1 MNLPVLQKGRSTPFF
16 RRMEEGIFRVF
27 RQKPPASKLGT
38 SVFWFFVITVV
49 LFGFSWIPGWVGD
62 ATRSLAVLTSL
73 ATIFGSLP
81 LLVRWIR
88 WRMMWKLRN
97 RLLITYL
104 LIGLAPVILFGT
116 LTAIAAYV
124 FSGQFANFAATAEI
138 NSELTELAARNQDI
152 GFQLAHQLE
161 DQIGSPGKLQLKGT
175 SFSIGDMPPGATSPR
190 IGAFL
195 NGKQMELTWL
205 PKAMQAREIQMPPWA
220 RAPFRGLVL
229 DNDQLFFRAIDSV
242 RVSTH
247 TVVTVTSLPLNQEFL
262 DRAASGLGSI
272 TLSPTT
278 RVNSKISNQLSSPQ
292 SNQEGQEPADSEPD
306 VIIGQQNRLST
317 GKDGQPFT
325 TISGG
330 TLSKRTSVFD
340 IPINIPTLLE
350 TTNWQTGVKYSVF
363 GSVTSRPSLL
373 YQRLFRQSVLMGT
386 ALRIVLVMAT
396 LVFGVLQLLALLM
409 ASRLSRTITK
419 SVSELYQA
427 TQAIDAGNLSYR
439 IQVTRNDQLAELSR
453 SFNRMSSSLERL
465 LVEQKEKER
474 MQSELAIAQ
483 EVQENLF
490 PNVDVALAQL
500 ELHGTCRPA
509 RAVSGDYYDFLLFG
523 ETSVGLAIGDISG
536 KGISA
541 ALLMATLHSAV
552 RAYRYC
558 SEDMIES
565 RRLLSNG
572 AADTS
577 GVIGRDALADIFQSP
592 GKILSL
598 LNRHLYQSTQP
609 EKYATLFL
617 AHYDASDR
625 MLRYSNGGQLP
636 PLVLRSD
643 GSVDR
648 LDQGGTVVG
657 LIDGVSYDEGKLQLE
672 SGDIFIGYSDGVT
685 EPENEFG
692 DYGEDRMLELIR
704 QNRHLPLPEI
714 CSRLMHALDDWIGA
728 AEQPDDITLV
738 LARQR

>member
-1 MNLPVLQKGRSTPFF
+1 
-16 RRMEEGIFRVF
+16 MEEGVFRVF
-27 RQKPPASKLGT
+27 RKKPPASKLGT
-38 SVFWFFVITVV
+38 SVFWFFSITVI
-49 LFGFSWIPGWVGD
+49 LFLLSWVHGWVGD
-62 ATRSLAVLTSL
+62 ASGSLAVLTLL

-104 LIGLAPVILFGT
+104 LIGLAPVVLFGT
-116 LTAIAAYV
+116 LTGIAAYV

-152 GFQLAHQLE
+152 GFQLAHQME
-161 DQIGSPGKLQLKGT
+161 DHVGSPGKLQLKGT
-175 SFSIGDMPPGATSPR
+175 SFSIGDLPPGATSPR

-195 NGKQMELTWL
+195 DGKQMELAWL
-205 PKAMQAREIQMPPWA
+205 PETMQAKEIQMPAWA
-220 RAPFRGLVL
+220 NAPFRGVVL
-229 DNDQLFFRAIDSV
+229 DKDQLFFRAIDSV
-242 RVSTH
+242 GVGTH
-247 TVVTVTSLPLNQEFL
+247 TVVTVTSLPLNREFL

-272 TLSPTT
+272 TLSPST
-278 RVNSKISNQLSSPQ
+278 RVNSTISNQLSSPQ
-292 SNQEGQEPADSEPD
+292 SSEDGHEPADSEPE
-306 VIIGQQNRLST
+306 VILGQQNGLPE
-317 GKDGQPFT
+317 GNKGQPFT
-325 TISGG
+325 TITGG
-330 TLSKRTSVFD
+330 KLSKRTSVFD

-386 ALRIVLVMAT
+386 ALRIVLIMAT
-396 LVFGVLQLLALLM
+396 VVFGVLQLLALLM

-427 TQAIDAGNLSYR
+427 TQAIDAGNLNYR
-439 IQVTRNDQLAELSR
+439 IQITRNDQLAELSR
-453 SFNRMSSSLERL
+453 SFNRMSASLERL

-490 PNVDVALAQL
+490 PNVNVALPQL

-558 SEDMIES
+558 SEDMMAS
-565 RRLLSNG
+565 QKLLSKDTANG
-572 AADTS
+572 
-577 GVIGRDALADIFQSP
+577 GGLVEGQELADIFQSP

-617 AHYDASDR
+617 AHYDARDR

-643 GSVDR
+643 GTVDR
-648 LDQGGTVVG
+648 LDRGGTVVG
-657 LIDGVSYDEGKLQLE
+657 LLEGAVYEEGKLQLE
-672 SGDIFIGYSDGVT
+672 PGDIFIGYSDGVT

-692 DYGEDRMLELIR
+692 DYGEDRMLEVIR
-704 QNRHLPLPEI
+704 QNRRLPLPEI